1 MSQALIADVNAQNF
15 QQVVM
20 DNSHQLPV
28 LVDFWAPWCAPCK
41 AVMPVLEKLAAEF
54 AGQFLLAKVNIDE
67 NPELANQFAVRSV
80 PTFKLIKKGQ
90 VVAEQTG
97 GQPEQVFR
105 SFLEA
110 HIERPSDNLRLQG
123 RQAYAAGQVDQ
134 ALALLAE
141 AAQVDPN
148 NYKVHLDLVQ
158 MYMQSGHLDKASELF
173 NKLPDEAK
181 NSKEGKPLSGIL
193 SFAEIMQ
200 HSDDLATLQTKLQTN
215 PNDVDALYG
224 FASILVIHQEYEKA
238 MQTLLKLF
246 ALDRGF
252 KDGAAQ
258 KALIKLF
265 ETLAD
270 QAPDLVKAYRRKLQ
284 NFLY

>member
-41 AVMPVLEKLAAEF
+41 AVMPILEKLAAEF
-54 AGQFLLAKVNIDE
+54 GGQFLLAKVNIDE

-105 SFLEA
+105 ALLEA
-110 HIERPSDNLRLQG
+110 HIERPSDSLRLQA

-158 MYMQSGHLDKASELF
+158 MYMQSGHLDKATELF

-200 HSDDLATLQTKLQTN
+200 HSDDLATLQAKLQTN

-246 ALDRGF
+246 AVDRGY
-252 KDGAAQ
+252 KDGAPQ

-265 ETLAD
+265 EMLVD